1 MIAKQKDA
9 LKNMTQDI
17 WMIVQNVSQELLSN
31 DGSVKSLDVE
41 DTIDL
46 VSYSAQMYTA
56 MVKQHKMISMIYKVQ
71 NLHQP

>member
-56 MVKQHKMISMIYKVQ
+56 MVKQHNRISMIYKVQ